1 MDHIELAYLAVE
13 VTDVAGTETVLRDIA
28 GLVPGDPIPGAAS
41 TWRDDDRAHRLI
53 LMEGPVDDA
62 AYVGFAVPDAA
73 ALDAAAARL
82 AALGCA
88 VEHGDAP
95 ACAARRVEGMVRTTA
110 PWGTPVEVVHGL
122 APAGTPFASALVP
135 GGFKTG
141 ALGFGHCVFA
151 PGPGPDLEAAHRFVT
166 EGLGLRRTDWLDL
179 PIGPGLT
186 LDVRFYHGNPR
197 HHSLALA
204 GAPAPKKLH
213 HVMVET
219 NAIDD
224 VGAAFDRAFA
234 AGVPIANGLGKHDND
249 RMFSFYV
256 ATPAGFQVEVGHG
269 AREVG
274 PDWDDDHAYD
284 RISLWGHQPV
294 AR

>member
-1 MDHIELAYLAVE
+1 MEHIELAYLAVE
-13 VTDVAGTETVLRDIA
+13 VADVAGIEAVLRDVA
-28 GLVPGDPIPGAAS
+28 GLMPGEPLPGAAS
-41 TWRDDDRAHRLI
+41 TWRDDDRAHRVVLV
-53 LMEGPVDDA
+53 EGPADDVA
-62 AYVGFAVPDAA
+62 HVGFSVADAD
-73 ALDAAAARL
+73 ALEIVAARL
-82 AALGCA
+82 AALGA
-88 VEHGDAP
+88 PVERGGDA
-95 ACAARRVEGMVRTTA
+95 ACAARRVDGLVRTTA

-122 APAGTPFASALVP
+122 AAAATPFASALMP

-151 PGPGPDLEAAHRFVT
+151 AGPGDELAAADRFVT
-166 EGLGLRRTDWLDL
+166 DGLGLRRTDWLDVPL
-179 PIGPGLT
+179 GPDVT

-204 GAPAPKKLH
+204 GVPAPKQLH

-219 NAIDD
+219 NAFDD

-234 AGVPIANGLGKHDND
+234 AGIPIANGLGKHDND

-274 PDWDDDHAYD
+274 PDWNEDRAYD

>member
-13 VTDVAGTETVLRDIA
+13 VTDVAGSEAILRDIA
-28 GLVPGDPIPGAAS
+28 GLVPGEPLPGATS
-41 TWRDDDRAHRLI
+41 TWRDDDRAHRI
-53 LMEGPVDDA
+53 IVIEGPADDA
-62 AYVGFAVPDAA
+62 AYVGFAVADAA

-82 AALGCA
+82 ASLGCP
-88 VEHGDAP
+88 VEHGDAK
-95 ACAARRVEGMVRTTA
+95 AIAARRVDGLVRTTA
-110 PWGTPVEVVHGL
+110 PWGTPVEIVHGL
-122 APAGTPFASALVP
+122 AAASEPFTSTLVP
-135 GGFKTG
+135 SGFKTG
-141 ALGFGHCVFA
+141 SLGFGHCVFA
-151 PGPGPDLEAAHRFVT
+151 AGAGAELDAAHRFVT
-166 EGLGLRRTDWLDL
+166 EGIGLRRTDWLEL
-179 PIGPGLT
+179 PLGPDLT
-186 LDVRFYHGNPR
+186 LDVRFYHGNAR

-204 GAPAPKKLH
+204 GVPAPKKLH

-219 NAIDD
+219 NAVDD

-274 PDWDDDHAYD
+274 PVWEADRAYD
-284 RISLWGHQPV
+284 RISLWGHQPIV
-294 AR
+294 R